1 MATHWPPRSPHEA
14 LISTPRGRQ
23 RFREM
28 QTSPTPSPSRLR
40 MSRSNPALAARYT
53 DNEDAVM
60 IDVDDLEDEDEDEE
74 MVQLKLQEIQARMK
88 LKKIQNAKAQRRANS
103 SMDARS
109 NGGGRPESAS
119 ANNSQTNNSQ
129 NSMQPPPLGLPI
141 QSRLAAARDRMEQ
154 QSNPVQVP
162 ASPIRR
168 GRSESA
174 PQPPQSP
181 QRVMLGIDK
190 GRKAADMSLKRA
202 PSLRKVESERP
213 SSQTLNPQQSS
224 GYLRRSMTASF
235 SEDQLGGSRRP
246 VSFDGR
252 ANSFS
257 QAEERRPMSFNE
269 RLAAT
274 RNEEQERK
282 ERAQRIQKVRSNA
295 FSIGREEMEEY
306 KTKAV
311 DVPEVPYKAP
321 EYSRDEILSATGRSS
336 STAGR
341 ARPTMSASSSFT
353 TTTQLNSDN
362 EPGFEPYSGLRLS
375 KRILPHNV
383 VTRAIQGKKTY
394 GLKDLLR
401 YVKAPDWQLP
411 DVESDVVVFAIV
423 ASKSEPRSH
432 RSDGKPLAE
441 RGKYMVI
448 TLCDLQYE
456 VELFLFNSG
465 FDRFWKITPGTILAI
480 LNPTIMA
487 PKQGQEATG
496 RFSLVINSD
505 EDTILEI
512 GNARDLGYC
521 KSIKKDGMLCKSW
534 VNLRRTEYC
543 EFHTNEAVD
552 KSRKGRY
559 ELNNS
564 FGFGEKYKHNSR
576 MRKDEEQ
583 RRKEEEERLR
593 GKYDR
598 STGTRFFMGST
609 AAELIDGGGM
619 ADQAERKEAIKR
631 SLARK
636 EKEAEIARKLGEVGG
651 GAGREYMSRA
661 AGGLRASFSSTT
673 SVPMSGSASFSS
685 AAVSTPMSS
694 LSGHSQS
701 NSINDPLGFG
711 GRPRYD
717 LQALGLLRKK
727 GEEQPKIDL
736 GPVKRKR
743 PESAL
748 SSENSFSKSNSTSSA
763 TITPSNYA
771 SNTKAPSLGWGS
783 GLRDKLSRMKEG
795 EKLNLSHRASTSSMR
810 DLSNSATTPA
820 LTKSATMDSTGLT
833 PAINRLSTSSRDF
846 NFTNSS
852 STNTSNLPNRPSPA
866 VRFSGTSSSSSSNP
880 TAPALASS
888 RLLGASAAAR
898 LAAARAAAAAQA
910 AAAAE
915 GHSQGAQPPVRK
927 KTRFVT
933 DKGIREA
940 GRDSLGLSGSG
951 SGSGGLLSAA
961 QKGGRGRQVVVLSE
975 DEDDDLIIERR

>member
-1 MATHWPPRSPHEA
+1 
-14 LISTPRGRQ
+14 
-23 RFREM
+23 
-28 QTSPTPSPSRLR
+28 
-40 MSRSNPALAARYT
+40 
-53 DNEDAVM
+53 M

-74 MVQLKLQEIQARMK
+74 MVQLRLQEIQARMK

-109 NGGGRPESAS
+109 NGGRPESAS
-119 ANNSQTNNSQ
+119 ANNSQ
-129 NSMQPPPLGLPI
+129 NSMQPPPAGLPI

-213 SSQTLNPQQSS
+213 SSQTLNPQQS

-235 SEDQLGGSRRP
+235 SEDQLSSRRP

-269 RLAAT
+269 RLAAA

-295 FSIGREEMEEY
+295 FSIGRKEMEEY

-336 STAGR
+336 STAGAR
-341 ARPTMSASSSFT
+341 GRPTMSASSSFT
-353 TTTQLNSDN
+353 QPSSTQLNSDN

-383 VTRAIQGKKTY
+383 VTRAITGKKTY

-401 YVKAPDWQLP
+401 QVKAPDWTLP

-423 ASKSEPRSH
+423 ATKSEPRSH

-448 TLCDLQYE
+448 SLCDLQYE

-465 FDRFWKITPGTILAI
+465 FDRFWKLTPGTILAI

-552 KSRKGRY
+552 KSRKGRL

-564 FGFGEKYKHNSR
+564 FGFGEKYKHNPR
-576 MRKDEEQ
+576 IRKDEEQ
-583 RRKEEEERLR
+583 RRKEEEQRLR
-593 GKYDR
+593 GQYDR
-598 STGTRFFMGST
+598 STGSHFFMGRT

-619 ADQAERKEAIKR
+619 ADQAEKKEAIKR

-636 EKEAEIARKLGEVGG
+636 EKEAEIARKLGEMGG

-771 SNTKAPSLGWGS
+771 SNTTKAPSLGWGS

-795 EKLNLSHRASTSSMR
+795 EKLNNLSHRASTSSMG
-810 DLSNSATTPA
+810 DSNSTPA
-820 LTKSATMDSTGLT
+820 LTKSRTADSTGLT

-852 STNTSNLPNRPSPA
+852 TTNLPNRPSPA
-866 VRFSGTSSSSSSNP
+866 VRFSGTGITASNP
-880 TAPALASS
+880 TPSTSLSSS

-915 GHSQGAQPPVRK
+915 GNSQGSQPPVRK

-940 GRDSLGLSGSG
+940 GRDSLGEKGF
-951 SGSGGLLSAA
+951 LLSAA
-961 QKGGRGRQVVVLSE
+961 QKNRRQVVLSE
-975 DEDDDLIIERR
+975 DEDDLVIER

>member
-1 MATHWPPRSPHEA
+1 M
-14 LISTPRGRQ
+14 L
-23 RFREM
+23 
-28 QTSPTPSPSRLR
+28 
-40 MSRSNPALAARYT
+40 
-53 DNEDAVM
+53 
-60 IDVDDLEDEDEDEE
+60 DVDDLEDEDEDEE

-109 NGGGRPESAS
+109 NGGRPESAS
-119 ANNSQTNNSQ
+119 ANNSQ
-129 NSMQPPPLGLPI
+129 NSMAPPAGLPI

-162 ASPIRR
+162 ASPVRR

-181 QRVMLGIDK
+181 QRIMLGIDK

-213 SSQTLNPQQSS
+213 SSQGLQSQPS

-235 SEDQLGGSRRP
+235 SEDQLGSRRP

-269 RLAAT
+269 RLAAA
-274 RNEEQERK
+274 RNEEQDRK
-282 ERAQRIQKVRSNA
+282 DKSQRIQKIRSNA

-321 EYSRDEILSATGRSS
+321 EYSRDEILSATRRSS
-336 STAGR
+336 STAG
-341 ARPTMSASSSFT
+341 ARGRPPMSASSSFT
-353 TTTQLNSDN
+353 AQVNTDN
-362 EPGFEPYSGLRLS
+362 EPGFESYSGLRLS

-383 VTRAIQGKKTY
+383 VTRAITGKRTY

-401 YVKAPDWQLP
+401 HVKAPDWALP

-423 ASKSEPRSH
+423 ATKSEPRSH

-448 TLCDLQYE
+448 SLCDLQYE
-456 VELFLFNSG
+456 VDLFLFNTG
-465 FDRFWKITPGTILAI
+465 FDRFWKLTPGTILAI

-487 PKQGQEATG
+487 PKQGQQDTG

-521 KSIKKDGMLCKSW
+521 KSVKKDGMLCKSW

-543 EFHTNEAVD
+543 EFHTNEAVI
-552 KSRKGRY
+552 KSRKGRF
-559 ELNNS
+559 ELNTTH
-564 FGFGEKYKHNSR
+564 GLGHKPNSR
-576 MRKDEEQ
+576 EVYGFSENAKRQEEEQ
-583 RRKEEEERLR
+583 RLR
-593 GKYDR
+593 GQYDR
-598 STGTRFFMGST
+598 STGSHFFMNRT

-736 GPVKRKR
+736 GPIKRKR

-748 SSENSFSKSNSTSSA
+748 SSETSFSKSNSTSSA
-763 TITPSNYA
+763 TITPSNYTN
-771 SNTKAPSLGWGS
+771 NTKAPSLGWGS

-810 DLSNSATTPA
+810 DSTPA
-820 LTKSATMDSTGLT
+820 LTKSSTTGGLSTGLT

-852 STNTSNLPNRPSPA
+852 SNTQTTNLPNRPSPA
-866 VRFSGTSSSSSSNP
+866 VRFSAAPTDSHSHSSLS
-880 TAPALASS
+880 SS
-888 RLLGASAAAR
+888 RLLSASASAR
-898 LAAARAAAAAQA
+898 LTAARAAAAAKA
-910 AAAAE
+910 ASAAE
-915 GHSQGAQPPVRK
+915 GGGGNSQGSAGQPPVRK

-940 GRDSLGLSGSG
+940 GRDSLGDKGF
-951 SGSGGLLSAA
+951 LLSAA
-961 QKGGRGRQVVVLSE
+961 QKSRRQVVLSE
-975 DEDDDLIIERR
+975 DEDDDLEIV

>member
-60 IDVDDLEDEDEDEE
+60 IDVDDLEDDDDEDEE

-109 NGGGRPESAS
+109 NGGRPESAS
-119 ANNSQTNNSQ
+119 ANNNNN
-129 NSMQPPPLGLPI
+129 NSMQPPAGLPI

-154 QSNPVQVP
+154 QSNPVQIP
-162 ASPIRR
+162 ASPVRR

-181 QRVMLGIDK
+181 TRLMLGIDK

-202 PSLRKVESERP
+202 PTLRKVETERP
-213 SSQTLNPQQSS
+213 SQNLNSQQS
-224 GYLRRSMTASF
+224 GYLRR
-235 SEDQLGGSRRP
+235 
-246 VSFDGR
+246 
-252 ANSFS
+252 SFS
-257 QAEERRPMSFNE
+257 QAEERRPLSFNE
-269 RLAAT
+269 RLASA
-274 RNEEQERK
+274 RNEEQERREK
-282 ERAQRIQKVRSNA
+282 AQRIQKIRSNA

-321 EYSRDEILSATGRSS
+321 EYSRDDILSATGRSS
-336 STAGR
+336 S
-341 ARPTMSASSSFT
+341 RPTMSASSSFT
-353 TTTQLNSDN
+353 QPSSTQVNSDN

-383 VTRAIQGKKTY
+383 VTRAITGKKTY

-401 YVKAPDWQLP
+401 QVKAPDWSLP

-423 ASKSEPRSH
+423 ATKSEPRSH
-432 RSDGKPLAE
+432 RSDGKPLQE

-448 TLCDLQYE
+448 SLCDLQYE

-465 FDRFWKITPGTILAI
+465 FDRFWKLTPGTILAI

-487 PKQGQEATG
+487 PKQGQQDTG

-543 EFHTNEAVD
+543 EFHTNEAVT
-552 KSRKGRY
+552 KSRQGRL

-564 FGFGEKYKHNSR
+564 FGFGDKYKQNSR
-576 MRKDEEQ
+576 YAKSEEAK
-583 RRKEEEERLR
+583 RKEEEIRLR
-593 GKYDR
+593 GQYDR
-598 STGTRFFMGST
+598 STGSHFFMNRT

-619 ADQAERKEAIKR
+619 ADQAEKKEAIKR

-651 GAGREYMSRA
+651 GAGRDYMSRA
-661 AGGLRASFSSTT
+661 AGGLRASFSSTN
-673 SVPMSGSASFSS
+673 SVPMSGSTSFSS
-685 AAVSTPMSS
+685 ATASTPMSS

-736 GPVKRKR
+736 GPIKRKR
-743 PESAL
+743 PESAQ
-748 SSENSFSKSNSTSSA
+748 SSENSFSKSNSASSA
-763 TITPSNYA
+763 TITPSNYTT
-771 SNTKAPSLGWGS
+771 NTKAPSLGWGS
-783 GLRDKLSRMKEG
+783 SLRDKLSRMKEG
-795 EKLNLSHRASTSSMR
+795 ERLNLSHRPSNSSMR
-810 DLSNSATTPA
+810 DSTPA
-820 LTKSATMDSTGLT
+820 LT
-833 PAINRLSTSSRDF
+833 
-846 NFTNSS
+846 NSS
-852 STNTSNLPNRPSPA
+852 
-866 VRFSGTSSSSSSNP
+866 
-880 TAPALASS
+880 
-888 RLLGASAAAR
+888 
-898 LAAARAAAAAQA
+898 
-910 AAAAE
+910 
-915 GHSQGAQPPVRK
+915 K

-940 GRDSLGLSGSG
+940 GRDSLGDKGF
-951 SGSGGLLSAA
+951 LLSAA
-961 QKGGRGRQVVVLSE
+961 QKNRRQVVLSE
-975 DEDDDLIIERR
+975 DDDDDLIVLK

>member
-60 IDVDDLEDEDEDEE
+60 IDVDDVEDDDDEDEE

-109 NGGGRPESAS
+109 NGGRPESAS
-119 ANNSQTNNSQ
+119 ANNNNNN
-129 NSMQPPPLGLPI
+129 NSMQPPAGLPI

-154 QSNPVQVP
+154 QSNSVQIP
-162 ASPIRR
+162 ASPVRR

-181 QRVMLGIDK
+181 TRLMLGIDK

-202 PSLRKVESERP
+202 PTLRKVESERP
-213 SSQTLNPQQSS
+213 SQNLNSQQS
-224 GYLRRSMTASF
+224 GYLRRSMTTSF
-235 SEDQLGGSRRP
+235 SEDQPSSSSRRP

-252 ANSFS
+252 ASSFS
-257 QAEERRPMSFNE
+257 QAEERRPLSFNE
-269 RLAAT
+269 RLACA
-274 RNEEQERK
+274 RNEEQERREK
-282 ERAQRIQKVRSNA
+282 AQRIQKIRSNA

-321 EYSRDEILSATGRSS
+321 EYSRDDILSATGRSS
-336 STAGR
+336 S
-341 ARPTMSASSSFT
+341 RPTTMSASSSFT
-353 TTTQLNSDN
+353 QPSSTQVNSDN

-383 VTRAIQGKKTY
+383 VTRAITGKKTY

-401 YVKAPDWQLP
+401 QVKAPDWSLP

-423 ASKSEPRSH
+423 ATKSEPRSH
-432 RSDGKPLAE
+432 RSDGKPLQE

-448 TLCDLQYE
+448 SLCDLQYE

-465 FDRFWKITPGTILAI
+465 FDRFWKLTPGTILAI

-487 PKQGQEATG
+487 PKQGQQDTG

-543 EFHTNEAVD
+543 EFHTNEAVT
-552 KSRKGRY
+552 KSRQGRL

-564 FGFGEKYKHNSR
+564 FGFGDKYKQNSR
-576 MRKDEEQ
+576 YAKSEEAK
-583 RRKEEEERLR
+583 RKEEEIRLR
-593 GKYDR
+593 GQYDR
-598 STGTRFFMGST
+598 STGSHFFMNRT

-619 ADQAERKEAIKR
+619 ADQAEKKEAIKR

-651 GAGREYMSRA
+651 GAGRDYMSRA
-661 AGGLRASFSSTT
+661 AGGLRASFSSTN
-673 SVPMSGSASFSS
+673 SVPMSGSTSFSS
-685 AAVSTPMSS
+685 ATASTPMSS

-701 NSINDPLGFG
+701 NSTNDPLGFG

-736 GPVKRKR
+736 GPIKRKR
-743 PESAL
+743 PESAQ

-763 TITPSNYA
+763 TITPSNYTT
-771 SNTKAPSLGWGS
+771 NTKAPSLGWGS
-783 GLRDKLSRMKEG
+783 SLRDKLSRMKEG
-795 EKLNLSHRASTSSMR
+795 ERLNLSHRPSNSSMR
-810 DLSNSATTPA
+810 DSTPA
-820 LTKSATMDSTGLT
+820 LTNSSSTTASTGLT
-833 PAINRLSTSSRDF
+833 PAINRLSTSARDF

-852 STNTSNLPNRPSPA
+852 SNTQTNLPNRPSPA
-866 VRFSGTSSSSSSNP
+866 VRFSAAPNNSSGTTTTTNGPTTSHHHHHSSSLS
-880 TAPALASS
+880 SS
-888 RLLGASAAAR
+888 RLLGVSASAR

-910 AAAAE
+910 AAAAD
-915 GHSQGAQPPVRK
+915 GHSQGSQPPVRK

-940 GRDSLGLSGSG
+940 GRDSLGDKGFLM
-951 SGSGGLLSAA
+951 SAA
-961 QKGGRGRQVVVLSE
+961 QKNRRQVVLSE
-975 DEDDDLIIERR
+975 DDDDDLIVLK

>member
-1 MATHWPPRSPHEA
+1 
-14 LISTPRGRQ
+14 
-23 RFREM
+23 
-28 QTSPTPSPSRLR
+28 

-60 IDVDDLEDEDEDEE
+60 MDVDDLEDEDEDEE

-88 LKKIQNAKAQRRANS
+88 LKKIQNAKALKRANS

-109 NGGGRPESAS
+109 NGGRPESAS
-119 ANNSQTNNSQ
+119 ANN
-129 NSMQPPPLGLPI
+129 NSMQPPAGLPI

-154 QSNPVQVP
+154 QTKPVQVP
-162 ASPIRR
+162 ASPVRR

-213 SSQTLNPQQSS
+213 SSQNLQPQQS
-224 GYLRRSMTASF
+224 GYLRRSMTTSF
-235 SEDQLGGSRRP
+235 SEDQPSSRRP

-269 RLAAT
+269 RLASA
-274 RNEEQERK
+274 RNEEQERR
-282 ERAQRIQKVRSNA
+282 ERAQRIQKIRSNA

-321 EYSRDEILSATGRSS
+321 EYSRDEILSATGKSS
-336 STAGR
+336 STAGAR
-341 ARPTMSASSSFT
+341 GRPTMSASSSFT
-353 TTTQLNSDN
+353 QRSSTQVNSDN

-383 VTRAIQGKKTY
+383 VTRAITGKKTY

-401 YVKAPDWQLP
+401 QVKAPDWSLP

-423 ASKSEPRSH
+423 ATKSEPRSH
-432 RSDGKPLAE
+432 RSDGKPLQE

-448 TLCDLQYE
+448 SLCDLQYE
-456 VELFLFNSG
+456 VELFLFNTG
-465 FDRFWKITPGTILAI
+465 FDRFWKLTPGTILAI

-487 PKQGQEATG
+487 PKQGQQDTG

-521 KSIKKDGMLCKSW
+521 KSVKKDGMLCKSW

-543 EFHTNEAVD
+543 EFHTNEAVS
-552 KSRKGRY
+552 KSRHGRF

-564 FGFGEKYKHNSR
+564 FGFGEKYKQNSR
-576 MRKDEEQ
+576 NAKSEEQ
-583 RRKEEEERLR
+583 RRKEEEIRLR
-593 GKYDR
+593 GQYDR
-598 STGTRFFMGST
+598 STGSHFFMNRT

-619 ADQAERKEAIKR
+619 ADQAEKKEAIKR

-727 GEEQPKIDL
+727 GEEQPKVDL
-736 GPVKRKR
+736 GPIKRKR

-763 TITPSNYA
+763 TITPSNYT

-810 DLSNSATTPA
+810 DSTPT
-820 LTKSATMDSTGLT
+820 LTKSSTTTTSTGLT

-852 STNTSNLPNRPSPA
+852 NTQTNLPNRPSPA
-866 VRFSGTSSSSSSNP
+866 VRFSAAPNNSSGTTTTGPTTSHSSSLS
-880 TAPALASS
+880 SS
-888 RLLGASAAAR
+888 RLLGASASAR

-910 AAAAE
+910 AAAAD
-915 GHSQGAQPPVRK
+915 GHSQGSQPPVRK

-940 GRDSLGLSGSG
+940 GRDSLGEKGF
-951 SGSGGLLSAA
+951 LLSAA
-961 QKGGRGRQVVVLSE
+961 QKSRRQVVLSE
-975 DEDDDLIIERR
+975 DDDDDLIVLK

>member
-1 MATHWPPRSPHEA
+1 M
-14 LISTPRGRQ
+14 L
-23 RFREM
+23 
-28 QTSPTPSPSRLR
+28 
-40 MSRSNPALAARYT
+40 
-53 DNEDAVM
+53 
-60 IDVDDLEDEDEDEE
+60 DVDDLEDEDEDEE

-109 NGGGRPESAS
+109 NGGRPESAS
-119 ANNSQTNNSQ
+119 ANNSQHNSQ
-129 NSMQPPPLGLPI
+129 NSMAPPAGLPI

-154 QSNPVQVP
+154 QQSNPVQVP
-162 ASPIRR
+162 ASPVRR

-202 PSLRKVESERP
+202 PSLRKGESERP
-213 SSQTLNPQQSS
+213 SSQGLQSQSS

-257 QAEERRPMSFNE
+257 QPEERRPMSFNE
-269 RLAAT
+269 RLAAA
-274 RNEEQERK
+274 RNEEQDRRDK
-282 ERAQRIQKVRSNA
+282 AQRIQKIRSNA

-306 KTKAV
+306 KMKAV

-321 EYSRDEILSATGRSS
+321 EYSRDEILSAAGRSS
-336 STAGR
+336 STTGAR

-353 TTTQLNSDN
+353 TQVNTDN

-383 VTRAIQGKKTY
+383 VTRAITGKRTY
-394 GLKDLLR
+394 SLKDLLR
-401 YVKAPDWQLP
+401 HVKAPDWALP
-411 DVESDVVVFAIV
+411 EVESDVVVFAIV
-423 ASKSEPRSH
+423 ANKSEPRSH

-448 TLCDLQYE
+448 SLCDLQYE
-456 VELFLFNSG
+456 VDLFLFNTG
-465 FDRFWKITPGTILAI
+465 FDRFWKLTPGTILAI

-487 PKQGQEATG
+487 PKQGQQDTG

-521 KSIKKDGMLCKSW
+521 KSVKKDGKLCQSW

-552 KSRKGRY
+552 KSRRGRF
-559 ELNNS
+559 ELNLTNGLGKKPNS
-564 FGFGEKYKHNSR
+564 REVFGFGENKKR
-576 MRKDEEQ
+576 QEEEQ
-583 RRKEEEERLR
+583 RLR
-593 GKYDR
+593 GQYDR
-598 STGTRFFMGST
+598 STGSHFFMNRT

-727 GEEQPKIDL
+727 GEEQPKVDL
-736 GPVKRKR
+736 GPIKRKR

-783 GLRDKLSRMKEG
+783 ELRNKLGRMKDG

-810 DLSNSATTPA
+810 DSTPA
-820 LTKSATMDSTGLT
+820 LTKSATTTGLSSSSTGLT

-852 STNTSNLPNRPSPA
+852 QTNPQTTNLPNRPSPA
-866 VRFSGTSSSSSSNP
+866 VRFSAAPSSGTTNAPTNSHTHTLSSSLS
-880 TAPALASS
+880 SS
-888 RLLGASAAAR
+888 RLLSASASAR

-915 GHSQGAQPPVRK
+915 GGGGNSQGSAGQPPVRK

-940 GRDSLGLSGSG
+940 GRDSLGEKGF
-951 SGSGGLLSAA
+951 LLSAA
-961 QKGGRGRQVVVLSE
+961 QKSRRQVVLSE
-975 DEDDDLIIERR
+975 DEDDDLEIVR

>member
-28 QTSPTPSPSRLR
+28 QTSPTLSPSRLR
-40 MSRSNPALAARYT
+40 MSRSNPALAARYA

-60 IDVDDLEDEDEDEE
+60 LDVDDLDDEDEDEE

-109 NGGGRPESAS
+109 NGGRPGSAS
-119 ANNSQTNNSQ
+119 ANMSNNL
-129 NSMQPPPLGLPI
+129 MPPPAGLPI
-141 QSRLAAARDRMEQ
+141 QSRLAAARDRVEQ

-162 ASPIRR
+162 ASPVRR

-213 SSQTLNPQQSS
+213 SSQGQQSQPS

-235 SEDQLGGSRRP
+235 SEDQLGSRRP

-252 ANSFS
+252 ASSFS

-269 RLAAT
+269 RLAAA
-274 RNEEQERK
+274 RNEEQDRK
-282 ERAQRIQKVRSNA
+282 EKAQRIQKIRSNA
-295 FSIGREEMEEY
+295 FSIGRDEMEEY

-336 STAGR
+336 STAGAR
-341 ARPTMSASSSFT
+341 GRPTTSASSSFT
-353 TTTQLNSDN
+353 TLVNSDN

-383 VTRAIQGKKTY
+383 VTRAITGKRTY

-401 YVKAPDWQLP
+401 HVKAPDWALP

-423 ASKSEPRSH
+423 ATKSEPRSH

-448 TLCDLQYE
+448 SLCDLQYE
-456 VELFLFNSG
+456 VDLFLFNTG
-465 FDRFWKITPGTILAI
+465 FDRFWKLTPGTILAI

-487 PKQGQEATG
+487 PKQGQQDTG

-521 KSIKKDGMLCKSW
+521 KSVKKDGMLCKSW

-552 KSRKGRY
+552 KSRKGRF
-559 ELNNS
+559 ELNNT
-564 FGFGEKYKHNSR
+564 FGGGESKYKQNSR
-576 MRKDEEQ
+576 YAKNEDQ
-583 RRKEEEERLR
+583 RRKEEELRLR
-593 GKYDR
+593 GQYDR
-598 STGTRFFMGST
+598 STGSHFFMNRS

-619 ADQAERKEAIKR
+619 ADQAEKKEAIKR

-694 LSGHSQS
+694 LSGHSQT

-727 GEEQPKIDL
+727 GEEQPKMDL
-736 GPVKRKR
+736 GPIKRKR

-748 SSENSFSKSNSTSSA
+748 SSENSFSKSNSNTSSA
-763 TITPSNYA
+763 TITPSNYT

-795 EKLNLSHRASTSSMR
+795 EKLNLSHRPSTSSMR
-810 DLSNSATTPA
+810 DSTPA
-820 LTKSATMDSTGLT
+820 LTKSSTSTGLT

-852 STNTSNLPNRPSPA
+852 SNPQTTNLPSRPSPA
-866 VRFSGTSSSSSSNP
+866 VRFSAAPSSGTTTAPTTSHSSSLS
-880 TAPALASS
+880 SS
-888 RLLGASAAAR
+888 RLLGASASAR

-910 AAAAE
+910 AAAAAAAE
-915 GHSQGAQPPVRK
+915 GGGGGNSQGSGGQPPVRK

-940 GRDSLGLSGSG
+940 GRDSLGDKGF
-951 SGSGGLLSAA
+951 LLNAA
-961 QKGGRGRQVVVLSE
+961 QKSRRQVVSSE
-975 DEDDDLIIERR
+975 DEDDDLVIV